1 MVGHYRL
8 NEENMEHIGIPVKN
22 IEENIYDLC
31 CPLLVNDKKE
41 LPKELSYLYETL
53 DIPIL
58 TPEEFQDYEEE
69 KYNELESYLKQFSYY
84 LQLNIVVELSEEEKL
99 GHLLRVGK
107 YAKELATAAHLSKKE
122 IDDIYIAALFHDVG
136 KSKIPVEIIG
146 KKNKL
151 SDQEFSIIKTHSDLA
166 RTILEDFLEESILVM
181 IEGHHERMD
190 GSGYAKGIVPN
201 IGVQIIG
208 IADSYDAMIS
218 SRVYHQ
224 GSSRESA
231 FEELLLCT
239 KEKDSGGKG
248 ILYNLELVN
257 QFIKVETGE
266 RA

>member
-1 MVGHYRL
+1 
-8 NEENMEHIGIPVKN
+8 
-22 IEENIYDLC
+22 
-31 CPLLVNDKKE
+31 
-41 LPKELSYLYETL
+41 
-53 DIPIL
+53 
-58 TPEEFQDYEEE
+58 
-69 KYNELESYLKQFSYY
+69 
-84 LQLNIVVELSEEEKL
+84 
-99 GHLLRVGK
+99 
-107 YAKELATAAHLSKKE
+107 
-122 IDDIYIAALFHDVG
+122 
-136 KSKIPVEIIG
+136 
-146 KKNKL
+146 
-151 SDQEFSIIKTHSDLA
+151 
-166 RTILEDFLEESILVM
+166 M

-266 RA
+266 MA